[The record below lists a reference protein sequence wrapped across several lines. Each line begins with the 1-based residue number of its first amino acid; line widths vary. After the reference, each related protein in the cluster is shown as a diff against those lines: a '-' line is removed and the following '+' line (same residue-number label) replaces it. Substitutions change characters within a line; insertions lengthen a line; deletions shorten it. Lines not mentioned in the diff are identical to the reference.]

1 MESESSMFRSSETEY
16 RRAKRDMRTT
26 LANAHQLREQGAP
39 SEVQRYLD
47 ETAKHHLTEYEY
59 RSRRY

>member
-1 MESESSMFRSSETEY
+1 
-16 RRAKRDMRTT
+16 MRVT
-26 LANAHQLREQGAP
+26 LENAHNMRQLGIDP
-39 SEVQRYLD
+39 KVQRYLD

>member
-1 MESESSMFRSSETEY
+1 MRLMSDY
-16 RRAKRDMRTT
+16 LRAKRDMRTT